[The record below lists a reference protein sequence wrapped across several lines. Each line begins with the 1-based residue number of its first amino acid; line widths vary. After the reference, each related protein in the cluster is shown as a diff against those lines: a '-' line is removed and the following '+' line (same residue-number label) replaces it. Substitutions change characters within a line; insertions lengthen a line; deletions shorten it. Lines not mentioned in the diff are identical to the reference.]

1 MKLKSFIL
9 LFIFGLFIFLLP
21 SFAEAACQLACYDSS
36 FVGYSCK
43 WVHSTDWSDGLCS
56 CGWERL
62 GLIGSASYTNVPST
76 YYMCESGNCANSGT
90 TYSNCKADAFPIG
103 YDGATCTAID
113 GDWSFPNNCT
123 ECVKSGHWDASQS
136 KCVECSG
143 KTENRIL
150 GNTSSVGDVC
160 NDNFPAGDGKC
171 ESACGASSACDEFS
185 PGQQGNCPS
194 GQKCNNSCQCET
206 SAQTCSAACTSAG
219 YDNGLC
225 FYGSTSCSAQG
236 YPYSYN
242 QYCHHNCSLKSGT
255 SCDGTCLCFDTDSNK
270 PTCTYYSSGSTC
282 YYNGFT
288 TCTNSGWSSC
298 SYSTCSLCSG
308 KKTYDCTASGC
319 SNLRCKKNSCGA
331 DCAVDSDCPSG
342 STCQSD
348 CTCSGVCSGD
358 IDVYPEDDTEPCDYT
373 IDIYN
378 VDNCQ
383 GKTWR
388 VERNGSYV
396 SSGTVGSNT
405 DWSKTLYDD
414 DLDADSYEYVLKID
428 GDEKDYDSVNCSSAA
443 YTLSVNSSPIAGIS
457 ISGSPSTYS
466 GTTNYQKTNISA
478 GTSLSLTA
486 PATYSSYSFSS
497 WSGCNSVGGTGNRT
511 CYLTMNSNKNVTA
524 NFTSAANNPPTCNYL
539 SASPTSGNL
548 PLNVSFTGSGSDSD
562 GTIAQYEFDFG
573 DGSAKVYSGTAGTTH
588 TYNAVGTYCA
598 KLRVKDNEGA
608 WSTNTGNCPGG
619 TCTTQ
624 VTVTEAGA
632 AISPPGVATNA
643 ATGIAQTSAVLNGTL
658 NDMGGAASCLV
669 WFKWGPTTAMANS
682 TPVQTK
688 TSTGSFSANISGLT
702 SGQTYYF
709 EAFAKNGGSW

>member
-1 MKLKSFIL
+1 
-9 LFIFGLFIFLLP
+9 
-21 SFAEAACQLACYDSS
+21 
-36 FVGYSCK
+36 
-43 WVHSTDWSDGLCS
+43 
-56 CGWERL
+56 
-62 GLIGSASYTNVPST
+62 
-76 YYMCESGNCANSGT
+76 
-90 TYSNCKADAFPIG
+90 
-103 YDGATCTAID
+103 
-113 GDWSFPNNCT
+113 
-123 ECVKSGHWDASQS
+123 VKD
-136 KCVECSG
+136 
-143 KTENRIL
+143 
-150 GNTSSVGDVC
+150 
-160 NDNFPAGDGKC
+160 
-171 ESACGASSACDEFS
+171 ACGAE
-185 PGQQGNCPS
+185 
-194 GQKCNNSCQCET
+194 CNQ
-206 SAQTCSAACTSAG
+206 
-219 YDNGLC
+219 
-225 FYGSTSCSAQG
+225 
-236 YPYSYN
+236 
-242 QYCHHNCSLKSGT
+242 
-255 SCDGTCLCFDTDSNK
+255 DG
-270 PTCTYYSSGSTC
+270 
-282 YYNGFT
+282 
-288 TCTNSGWSSC
+288 
-298 SYSTCSLCSG
+298 
-308 KKTYDCTASGC
+308 SGC
-319 SNLRCKKNSCGA
+319 P
-331 DCAVDSDCPSG
+331 VG
-342 STCQSD
+342 STCQSN

-573 DGSAKVYSGTAGTTH
+573 DGSSKVYSSTTGATH
-588 TYNAVGTYCA
+588 TYNAAGTYCA
-598 KLRVKDNEGA
+598 KLRVKDDDGA

-619 TCTTQ
+619 TCTAQ
-624 VTVTEAGA
+624 ITVTEAGA
-632 AISPPGVATNA
+632 AIYPPGVATNA

>member
-1 MKLKSFIL
+1 MSKNKLSLIFIL
-9 LFIFGLFIFLLP
+9 LITCLFCFCLSRITQAGFYG
-21 SFAEAACQLACYDSS
+21 CYD
-36 FVGYSCK
+36 
-43 WVHSTDWSDGLCS
+43 
-56 CGWERL
+56 GW
-62 GLIGSASYTNVPST
+62 
-76 YYMCESGNCANSGT
+76 GNCG
-90 TYSNCKADAFPIG
+90 
-103 YDGATCTAID
+103 
-113 GDWSFPNNCT
+113 
-123 ECVKSGHWDASQS
+123 
-136 KCVECSG
+136 
-143 KTENRIL
+143 
-150 GNTSSVGDVC
+150 
-160 NDNFPAGDGKC
+160 FPA
-171 ESACGASSACDEFS
+171 
-185 PGQQGNCPS
+185 S
-194 GQKCNNSCQCET
+194 GYEDCRDLPYTVYNENECCYDYKGCYDR
-206 SAQTCSAACTSAG
+206 AG
-219 YDNGLC
+219 VY
-225 FYGSTSCSAQG
+225 
-236 YPYSYN
+236 
-242 QYCHHNCSLKSGT
+242 
-255 SCDGTCLCFDTDSNK
+255 
-270 PTCTYYSSGSTC
+270 TC
-282 YYNGFT
+282 YYNQKDTNKPNCDISGCT
-288 TCTNSGWSSC
+288 TDVGWYTFENTGSIYCEANGCRYYNGRTECTDSGWSACKWDGANCGTDGCVGSD
-298 SYSTCSLCSG
+298 YYDYYCSG
-308 KKTYDCTASGC
+308 GSCTYSISYNDSRCGEPCECTTDSDCGPLAYCSGDFLKDYDCADGCNCSGSYNC
-319 SNLRCKKNSCGA
+319 NDSNRCDNGSGDNAKKYRDYYCLTSGNDHCDYDLICKKNSCGA

-573 DGSAKVYSGTAGTTH
+573 DGSSKVYSSTTGATH
-588 TYNAVGTYCA
+588 TYNAAGTYCA
-598 KLRVKDNEGA
+598 KLRVKDDDGA

-619 TCTTQ
+619 TCTAQ
-624 VTVTEAGA
+624 ITVTEAGA
-632 AISPPGVATNA
+632 AIYPPGVATNA